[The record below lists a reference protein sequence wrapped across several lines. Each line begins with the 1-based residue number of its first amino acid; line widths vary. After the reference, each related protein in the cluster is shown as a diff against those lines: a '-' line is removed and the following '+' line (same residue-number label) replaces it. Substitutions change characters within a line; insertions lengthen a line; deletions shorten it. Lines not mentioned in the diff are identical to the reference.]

1 MSNLVELMEKCEAD
15 TKELINAGA
24 AVRLAN
30 WRKYSDNEVLLVQ
43 YIQRVIRSN
52 RSNGWKL
59 ESRDGL
65 SLERI
70 VIDHCPELFTEEDV
84 GVAKVNLGLSK

>member
-1 MSNLVELMEKCEAD
+1 MSTLIELMEKCEAD

-30 WRKYSDNEVLLVQ
+30 WRKYRDNQELLVQ

-59 ESRDGL
+59 ESKGGL
-65 SLERI
+65 NLERI

-84 GVAKVNLGLSK
+84 GVAKENMGLSK